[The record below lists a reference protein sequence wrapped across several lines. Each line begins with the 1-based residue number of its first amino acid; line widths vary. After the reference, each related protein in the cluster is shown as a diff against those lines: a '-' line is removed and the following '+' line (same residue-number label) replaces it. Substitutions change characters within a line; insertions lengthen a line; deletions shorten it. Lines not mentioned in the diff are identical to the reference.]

1 MLKQSRDDKARALD
15 KPEIKTMLLLTL
27 ATRKIRTSL
36 STLITPSSECVCS
49 TSSAQKGRIATR
61 STKFMNS
68 STWEEKRLSPARR
81 SGIHVAARGQAGV
94 ESRPDSERAI
104 RETQQSR
111 VFEEVHAEEMIDH
124 RGLARGTRG
133 GGQGGMRTVG
143 PVGAADE
150 LERVLRKQARAV
162 YDAERGNFL
171 STSNF
176 EQLVVR
182 HSRFK
187 SHK

>member
-1 MLKQSRDDKARALD
+1 MTSFSCGPIVPTCASKASVRDLRVGPQRDSHVRRERSEGYPSSAPAQRRQGIRRVLKQSRDYKARALD

-36 STLITPSSECVCS
+36 STRITPSSECVCS

-81 SGIHVAARGQAGV
+81 SGTAARGQAGV

-104 RETQQSR
+104 SR
-111 VFEEVHAEEMIDH
+111 DTAVA
-124 RGLARGTRG
+124 GL
-133 GGQGGMRTVG
+133 
-143 PVGAADE
+143 
-150 LERVLRKQARAV
+150 
-162 YDAERGNFL
+162 
-171 STSNF
+171 
-176 EQLVVR
+176 
-182 HSRFK
+182 
-187 SHK
+187 

>member
-81 SGIHVAARGQAGV
+81 SGTVARGQAGV

-104 RETQQSR
+104 SR
-111 VFEEVHAEEMIDH
+111 DTAVA
-124 RGLARGTRG
+124 GL
-133 GGQGGMRTVG
+133 
-143 PVGAADE
+143 
-150 LERVLRKQARAV
+150 
-162 YDAERGNFL
+162 
-171 STSNF
+171 
-176 EQLVVR
+176 
-182 HSRFK
+182 
-187 SHK
+187 